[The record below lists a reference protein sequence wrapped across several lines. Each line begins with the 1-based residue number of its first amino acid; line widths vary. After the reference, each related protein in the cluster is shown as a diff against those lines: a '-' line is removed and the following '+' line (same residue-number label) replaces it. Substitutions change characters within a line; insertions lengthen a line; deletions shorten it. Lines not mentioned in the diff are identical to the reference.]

1 MRSGISFEVDLFQ
14 APTPAKSA
22 RGRPPAKNG
31 KADDV
36 DDEEEDEEDDG
47 DDDDGS
53 DFDPGSEE
61 ETKKKKVNF
70 LTKTLF
76 MDGRGHKMIRIAL
89 LQASPPA
96 KRGRGRPP
104 ANGKAKPVIADGD
117 DDEDVS
123 DEDSDDGGRK
133 PKDAFGAKPP
143 KSENKVD
150 TFS

>member
-76 MDGRGHKMIRIAL
+76 MDGHKMIRIAL

-150 TFS
+150 IS